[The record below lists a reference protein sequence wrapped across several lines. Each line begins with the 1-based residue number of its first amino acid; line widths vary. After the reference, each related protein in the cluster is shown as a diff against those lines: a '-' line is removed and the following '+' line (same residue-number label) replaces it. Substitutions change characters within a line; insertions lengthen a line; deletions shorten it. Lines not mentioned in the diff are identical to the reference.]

1 MDAQWKFRRLGHD
14 EPQRVAVG
22 DPDPTLDAGMADGSG
37 TCRFEWEEITGTLI
51 LLWCCT
57 RELGHHG
64 QHLAGTG
71 ECVAA
76 VQAAPP
82 DAPITARGCCR
93 SRAGVAQKG
102 GITALRYLTWACWI
116 VT

>member
-57 RELGHHG
+57 RELGHQD
-64 QHLAGTG
+64 QHIAGTG
-71 ECVAA
+71 EYVAA
-76 VQAAPP
+76 VRDP
-82 DAPITARGCCR
+82 
-93 SRAGVAQKG
+93 
-102 GITALRYLTWACWI
+102 
-116 VT
+116 